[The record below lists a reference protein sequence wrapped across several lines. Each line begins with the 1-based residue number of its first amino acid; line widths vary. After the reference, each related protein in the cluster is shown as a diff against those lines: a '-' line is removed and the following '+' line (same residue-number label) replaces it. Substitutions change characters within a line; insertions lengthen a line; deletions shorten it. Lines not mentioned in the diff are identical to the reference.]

1 MSGWAA
7 KQAKKA
13 EWAEARKLDGLD
25 NKESTVNDTRDAA
38 MGKGED
44 QLFEKKLSKEEQKAE
59 KREKR
64 HDAVRNST
72 GDFRPKLGHDRR
84 GIHSST

>member
-25 NKESTVNDTRDAA
+25 NK
-38 MGKGED
+38 
-44 QLFEKKLSKEEQKAE
+44 
-59 KREKR
+59 
-64 HDAVRNST
+64 
-72 GDFRPKLGHDRR
+72 DRCEFLLE
-84 GIHSST
+84 